1 MYKVTKNT
9 SMYMCI
15 ILKFSSNFFY
25 FVNIADDWYTT
36 SNATFF
42 KKKILFLKKFF
53 FLHLNNYLHFRI
65 QGHISLSVCVSVCVY
80 PTVDHETSGYV
91 ENQHQAEKHHACIKS
106 YE

>member
-1 MYKVTKNT
+1 MYRVTKNT
-9 SMYMCI
+9 SMYMYI
-15 ILKFSSNFFY
+15 LLKFSSNFFD

-42 KKKILFLKKFF
+42 FF

-91 ENQHQAEKHHACIKS
+91 ENQHQAKKDHACIKS

>member
-1 MYKVTKNT
+1 MIGTQPA
-9 SMYMCI
+9 M
-15 ILKFSSNFFY
+15 LLFFLI
-25 FVNIADDWYTT
+25 F
-36 SNATFF
+36 FF
-42 KKKILFLKKFF
+42 KFFFIFYF

-65 QGHISLSVCVSVCVY
+65 QGHISLSVCVSVCGY